1 MTRERR
7 TRRKGTRGE
16 KDPREHPSRT
26 RIAMT
31 PPLDLARLR
40 ARDPER
46 LAALVRELS
55 PQLLAVIRG
64 YARDDD
70 HADELLQECWVHIL
84 ERLDSYRARG
94 PFAGWAVAVTR
105 NVCSSSL
112 RRDGREGRARV
123 ALDELIDVPG
133 DIPDADERLAHRRLR
148 TALFKALGK
157 LPGPG
162 ARGDRVACP
171 RGAKHR
177 RHGRGAGRQP
187 AVGGGPGAAWAL
199 PDAAH
204 EGGWPGAGGVV
215 GEYVVK

>member
-7 TRRKGTRGE
+7 TRRKGTRGD
-16 KDPREHPSRT
+16 KGPCDHPSQA

-40 ARDPER
+40 ARDPEL

-112 RRDGREGRARV
+112 RRDGREGRGKV

-133 DIPDADERLAHRRLR
+133 DTPDADARLAQRRLR

-157 LPGPG
+157 LP
-162 ARGDRVACP
+162 DREREAIVLRVLEGRSTAETAEAL
-171 RGAKHR
+171 GVSR
-177 RHGRGAGRQP
+177 R
-187 AVGGGPGAAWAL
+187 AVGDLVQRGLYRMRRMRGVGHALEAWL
-199 PDAAH
+199 
-204 EGGWPGAGGVV
+204 ENMS
-215 GEYVVK
+215 